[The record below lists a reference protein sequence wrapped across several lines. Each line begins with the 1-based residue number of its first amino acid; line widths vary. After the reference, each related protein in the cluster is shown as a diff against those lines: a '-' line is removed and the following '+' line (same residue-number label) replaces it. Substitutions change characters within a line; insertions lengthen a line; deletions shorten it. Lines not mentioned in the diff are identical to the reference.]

1 MSLSKGEPM
10 ETMLDLLTRGLQ
22 DQGCFVRPMQYTPK
36 EDSGILRVTT
46 DDDRMYS
53 VHFNEIK

>member
-1 MSLSKGEPM
+1 M